1 MACIMSDKAT
11 KDEKDAGA
19 KASGPGMM
27 SMMLAAVAA
36 GVIAVAGCG
45 GVVLWLAKSGR
56 LGLPSGVPKVEA
68 ATIAEPAKTHLVA
81 LDPLLVNL
89 ADEGGHGY
97 LRVGL
102 SLRVE
107 DKPPVKGAKAEE
119 PAKGK
124 PVNEFEADE
133 RDAALSVMGRETA
146 TELLAPE
153 GKESLKLALHKA
165 LTQRVPEVKVT
176 EVLFTEF
183 LVQR

>member
-1 MACIMSDKAT
+1 MGD
-11 KDEKDAGA
+11 DAKKEVVA

-27 SMMLAAVAA
+27 SMMLAMLVA

-45 GVVLWLAKSGR
+45 GVVVWLAKSGK
-56 LGLPSGVPKVEA
+56 LGLPTGVPKVEA
-68 ATIAEPAKTHLVA
+68 ATKPEPPKTHLVA
-81 LDPLLVNL
+81 LEPLLVNL
-89 ADEGGHGY
+89 ADDGGHSY

-107 DKPPVKGAKAEE
+107 DKAPVKGAKAEE

-133 RDAALSVMGRETA
+133 RDAALGVMGRKTT
-146 TELLAPE
+146 TELLAPD
-153 GKESLKLALHKA
+153 GKEELKQALRAA
-165 LTQRVPEVKVT
+165 LTQRVPEIKVQD
-176 EVLFTEF
+176 VLFTEF